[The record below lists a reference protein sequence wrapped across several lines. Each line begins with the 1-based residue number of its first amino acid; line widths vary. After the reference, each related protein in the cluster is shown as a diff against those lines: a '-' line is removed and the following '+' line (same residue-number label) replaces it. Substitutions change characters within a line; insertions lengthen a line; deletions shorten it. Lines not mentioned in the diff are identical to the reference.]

1 MQLEQP
7 FIFEGSITDGA
18 GLGHRAYL
26 LQYETERQ
34 RHNVPTML
42 AIDSL
47 QKLYSTTLTPVVLAG
62 SLMERGQSGA
72 AQTNP

>member
-1 MQLEQP
+1 M
-7 FIFEGSITDGA
+7 FEGSITDGA

-47 QKLYSTTLTPVVLAG
+47 QKLYSTTLTPVVLA
-62 SLMERGQSGA
+62 R
-72 AQTNP
+72 